1 MASSFNRK
9 SSSSASSA
17 SKPTFRRAS
26 GQASPARRSA
36 PAQPK
41 KKTSRQTSS
50 LQPRKPARAAVSA
63 KPAKKPASRTASVLQ
78 PKKKPASRPASA
90 LQPKS
95 MPARR
100 SAASGGAPS
109 SARGGKGH
117 APTMARRPQD
127 KSVGGKRQLVSPVQR
142 AGATPGRATG
152 RPGAAGGKRPWSLP
166 RIPLPHI
173 PAIKLP
179 AFAGRVAG
187 IAAAVLVAVAVLG
200 IVVANSPIF
209 AITDVVVNGSEHVTQ
224 QTAEQLVNVPDGAT
238 LMNVD
243 TGAIEE
249 ALSQNPWVSG
259 ATIERQFPHTLVI
272 TPTEHEVAAIAF
284 IASSDVAW
292 SISAE
297 GTWIAPISLS
307 VIMDAEG
314 NVESSSSL
322 AQADAGA
329 QSDASAQGD
338 ASADGSGADADG
350 TAGDGSADADA
361 ADAGTAD
368 ADAADA
374 SADASASSAPAV
386 PEGSQ
391 LLTGL
396 DAAVALAQQD
406 GAVLFTDVAADIE
419 PSSGAEV
426 TSEVLLAGLE
436 YVNGFSAEFRSQ
448 VREMSLGS
456 VEAISA
462 ILTSGVEVSLGEPTD
477 ISTKER
483 IVTRLLEQEQGVVY
497 INVSTPDQYT
507 FRQA

>member
-1 MASSFNRK
+1 M
-9 SSSSASSA
+9 
-17 SKPTFRRAS
+17 
-26 GQASPARRSA
+26 
-36 PAQPK
+36 
-41 KKTSRQTSS
+41 
-50 LQPRKPARAAVSA
+50 V
-63 KPAKKPASRTASVLQ
+63 
-78 PKKKPASRPASA
+78 
-90 LQPKS
+90 
-95 MPARR
+95 
-100 SAASGGAPS
+100 
-109 SARGGKGH
+109 
-117 APTMARRPQD
+117 RRPQD
-127 KSVGGKRQLVSPVQR
+127 KAVGGKRQLVSPVQR

-179 AFAGRVAG
+179 AFAGRVAC
-187 IAAAVLVAVAVLG
+187 IAAAALIAVAVLG

-329 QSDASAQGD
+329 QGD

-350 TAGDGSADADA
+350 AAGDGSADAGA
-361 ADAGTAD
+361 AD

-374 SADASASSAPAV
+374 SADASASTAPAV

-436 YVNGFSAEFRSQ
+436 YVNGFSTEFRSQ

>member
-1 MASSFNRK
+1 
-9 SSSSASSA
+9 
-17 SKPTFRRAS
+17 
-26 GQASPARRSA
+26 
-36 PAQPK
+36 
-41 KKTSRQTSS
+41 
-50 LQPRKPARAAVSA
+50 
-63 KPAKKPASRTASVLQ
+63 
-78 PKKKPASRPASA
+78 
-90 LQPKS
+90 
-95 MPARR
+95 
-100 SAASGGAPS
+100 
-109 SARGGKGH
+109 
-117 APTMARRPQD
+117 MARRPQD
-127 KSVGGKRQLVSPVQR
+127 KSVGGKRQLVPPAQR

-314 NVESSSSL
+314 NVEPTSSL

-329 QSDASAQGD
+329 QPDASAQGD

-350 TAGDGSADADA
+350 AAGDGSE
-361 ADAGTAD
+361 DAGTAD

-374 SADASASSAPAV
+374 SADASASTAPAV

>member
-1 MASSFNRK
+1 
-9 SSSSASSA
+9 
-17 SKPTFRRAS
+17 
-26 GQASPARRSA
+26 
-36 PAQPK
+36 
-41 KKTSRQTSS
+41 
-50 LQPRKPARAAVSA
+50 
-63 KPAKKPASRTASVLQ
+63 
-78 PKKKPASRPASA
+78 
-90 LQPKS
+90 
-95 MPARR
+95 
-100 SAASGGAPS
+100 
-109 SARGGKGH
+109 
-117 APTMARRPQD
+117 MARRPQD
-127 KSVGGKRQLVSPVQR
+127 KSVGGKRQLVPPAQR

-297 GTWIAPISLS
+297 GAWIAPISLS

-314 NVESSSSL
+314 NVESTSSL

-329 QSDASAQGD
+329 QPDASAQGD
-338 ASADGSGADADG
+338 ALADGSGADADG
-350 TAGDGSADADA
+350 AAGDGSADAD
-361 ADAGTAD
+361 TAD

-374 SADASASSAPAV
+374 SADASASTAPAV

-462 ILTSGVEVSLGEPTD
+462 ILTSGIEVSLGEPTD

>member
-26 GQASPARRSA
+26 GQASSGRRSA
-36 PAQPK
+36 PVQPK
-41 KKTSRQTSS
+41 KKTSRQASS

-63 KPAKKPASRTASVLQ
+63 KPAKKPASRPASALQ
-78 PKKKPASRPASA
+78 PKKKPASRSASA

-95 MPARR
+95 VPARR

-127 KSVGGKRQLVSPVQR
+127 KAVGGKRKLVPPVQR
-142 AGATPGRATG
+142 AGATPGRATS
-152 RPGAAGGKRPWSLP
+152 RPGAAGGKRPLSLP

-187 IAAAVLVAVAVLG
+187 IAAAALIAVAVLG

-272 TPTEHEVAAIAF
+272 TPAEHEVAAIAF

-314 NVESSSSL
+314 NVESTSSL
-322 AQADAGA
+322 AQADMGA

-350 TAGDGSADADA
+350 AAGDGS

-368 ADAADA
+368 ADAAGA
-374 SADASASSAPAV
+374 SADASASTAPAV